1 VAEVAAPVQPTQ
13 SAPVQ
18 PPPTGSGD
26 TPPPRSL
33 RPGSLI
39 DIKV

>member
-1 VAEVAAPVQPTQ
+1 MAEVAAPIQPTQ

-18 PPPTGSGD
+18 APPTGNGES
-26 TPPPRSL
+26 PPPRSL